1 MPSTQPTTD
10 ATHLQQATLGG
21 GCFWCLE
28 AAFNQLDG
36 VVLAESG
43 YSNGHH
49 PSPSYEAVCSGNT
62 GHAEV
67 VRVTFDPERISFRQL
82 LTVFFSLHDPTTLN
96 RQGNDVGTQY
106 RSGIYTHDGAQVETA
121 RQVIGELSDSGAFDA
136 PIVTEI
142 AQVANY
148 HPAEAY
154 HQGYVAENPYQGYCT
169 VIVRPKL
176 AKFQRTFAALLKA
189 PD

>member
-1 MPSTQPTTD
+1 MPTTQPPID

-49 PSPSYEAVCSGNT
+49 PSPSYEDVCSGTT

-67 VRVTFDPERISFRQL
+67 VRVTFDPERISYRQL

-106 RSGIYTHDGAQVETA
+106 RSGIYTHDAAQEETA
-121 RQVIGELSDSGAFDA
+121 HQVIGELSDSCAHDA

-142 AQVANY
+142 TPVTNY

-154 HQGYVAENPYQGYCT
+154 HQGYVAENPYQGYCA
-169 VIVRPKL
+169 VVVRPKL
-176 AKFQRTFAALLKA
+176 TKFQHAFSAMLKA
-189 PD
+189 PG